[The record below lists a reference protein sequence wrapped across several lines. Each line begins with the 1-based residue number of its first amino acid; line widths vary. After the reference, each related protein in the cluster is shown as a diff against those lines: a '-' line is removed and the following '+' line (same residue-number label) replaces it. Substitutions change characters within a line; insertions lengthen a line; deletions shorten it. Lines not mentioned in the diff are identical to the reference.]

1 MKLRTSLFNRT
12 VFTNTLQRYWLVFV
26 GYLGAVS
33 CFTLIP
39 LINALQEAGWYPTSL
54 PYYASLL
61 QLLSECLQPVI
72 VVNFIAVAV
81 VAALLFSYL
90 YNARHT
96 GMMASLPVKRE
107 TMYLSV
113 SAAAIVGMTLCN
125 VIVVLLALVI
135 EVIYG
140 QVHLLALGILLLVSV
155 LSVIAFFGM
164 AAFCCMLTGNIV
176 AGPAVYLIFNF
187 LSVGVEMIVSGILQ
201 TIVFGMGYRNT
212 PKSIFLSPI
221 LQVGNSVQFTYEQIY
236 DAANT
241 WIDYTWEMHGLGILA
256 IYMVVG
262 LVFLVLGMFLY
273 KNRRMETAGDTIS
286 IEILKPV
293 FRFCMTIGGG
303 LLFATFISNVL
314 YEITPTKAMAA
325 AYIAVLLIIGG
336 VLGYFISQML
346 ITKTVN
352 VFRKGWKTVSLYAV
366 VVILLMTAVE
376 TDLFGY
382 EKFVPNKDDVASVR
396 ITGYA
401 SNPITLDEAENIET
415 VIMLHQN
422 IIANKFLHE
431 TEYGSPEAVAYINR
445 FDDPAAALQNTF
457 VNITYTLKDEQQ
469 ISRRYRIVYG
479 PDEIRNTQSEIRVFE
494 ALQNTAEGIEKRY
507 TVDYPITIDNVGS
520 GWVEYR
526 DAVNYE
532 SFHYSDF
539 SPSEL
544 LRLYNECIL
553 PDIADGKLGVV
564 DIIEDKDYALS
575 KYNCTIGLEFYR
587 EITTTRYGGRSFNE
601 YKSIQIYPTL
611 EASRTM
617 AFLKEYGIEPAVVY
631 DAKVAEGCDYND
643 LGVYYTDGEP
653 MYQYGVDGIGIV
665 PRESTSSAI
674 IGGADGPTAIVI
686 TD

>member
-125 VIVVLLALVI
+125 VIVALLALII

-187 LSVGVEMIVSGILQ
+187 LSVGMEMIVSGILP
-201 TIVFGMGYRNT
+201 TIVFGMDYRNT

-221 LQVGNSVQFTYEQIY
+221 LQVGNSVQFSYEQIY
-236 DAANT
+236 DVANT

-262 LVFLVLGMFLY
+262 LVFLVMGMFLY

-494 ALQNTAEGIEKRY
+494 ALQNTAEGIEERH

-539 SPSEL
+539 SPSDL

-553 PDIADGKLGVV
+553 PDIADGKLGVI

-575 KYNCTIGLEFYR
+575 KYHCTIGLEFYR